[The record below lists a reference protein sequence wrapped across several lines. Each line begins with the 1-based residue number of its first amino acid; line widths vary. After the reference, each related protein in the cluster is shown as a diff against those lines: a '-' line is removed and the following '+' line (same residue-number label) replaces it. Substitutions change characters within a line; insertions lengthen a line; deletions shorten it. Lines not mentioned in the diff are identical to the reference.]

1 MYGTLLFE
9 IVCFAHSKKICKI
22 VIKMPEKTEILE
34 NWKSQLRKGT
44 IELAILSN
52 IQKMNGKAYGYDIIK
67 TLNDNGID
75 IEGNTVYPLL
85 RRLEKTNKLIKSE
98 WITEDDQPKKYFKI
112 TELGFEVLVEI
123 KNEWMDFI
131 EKINHF
137 LNGG

>member
-1 MYGTLLFE
+1 
-9 IVCFAHSKKICKI
+9 
-22 VIKMPEKTEILE
+22 MPEKTEILE